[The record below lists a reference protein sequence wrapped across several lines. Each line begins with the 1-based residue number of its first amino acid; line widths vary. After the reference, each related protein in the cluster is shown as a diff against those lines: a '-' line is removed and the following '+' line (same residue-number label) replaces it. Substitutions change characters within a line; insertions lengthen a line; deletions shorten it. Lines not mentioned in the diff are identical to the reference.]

1 MWNNDIKEKIKKTL
15 SYTAKRDCI
24 ITLITCIVVSIVIGA
39 FIVYLRRDE
48 DKTIKVGVV
57 YVGDASTM
65 YTNNFI
71 EAFSDI
77 EQEYNG
83 KVEIVSMYNVA
94 EGTER
99 DYLERLVSDGCNMI
113 FSTSYNYGVTTKELA
128 QKYPEVQF
136 CMATCSNANEEP
148 YLKNYHTF
156 MGAIYQG
163 RYAAGVAAGMKL
175 KELIDDGIISESEA
189 KIGYV
194 GAYPYAEVIS
204 GYTAFLLG
212 ARSVVPQAV
221 MTVKYTNSWND
232 PTIESQVAKALID
245 RGCDVISQH
254 SDSTAPA
261 TTAEDNGVWQVGYN
275 NDMIAAAPNAS
286 LVSPRIDWGIY
297 VTEAV
302 QAVIDGKEIPA
313 DWCKGYADGAVYL
326 SPLNE
331 KIAAEGTQ
339 EAIDKAAEAL
349 KNGELFVFGGPLKG
363 VSPDG
368 EKIEVAEGD
377 HFPEQEEASAP
388 SWQYI
393 IEGCNVVQ

>member
-1 MWNNDIKEKIKKTL
+1 M
-15 SYTAKRDCI
+15 
-24 ITLITCIVVSIVIGA
+24 
-39 FIVYLRRDE
+39 
-48 DKTIKVGVV
+48 
-57 YVGDASTM
+57 
-65 YTNNFI
+65 
-71 EAFSDI
+71 
-77 EQEYNG
+77 
-83 KVEIVSMYNVA
+83 
-94 EGTER
+94 
-99 DYLERLVSDGCNMI
+99 
-113 FSTSYNYGVTTKELA
+113 
-128 QKYPEVQF
+128 
-136 CMATCSNANEEP
+136 
-148 YLKNYHTF
+148 
-156 MGAIYQG
+156 
-163 RYAAGVAAGMKL
+163 
-175 KELIDDGIISESEA
+175 
-189 KIGYV
+189 
-194 GAYPYAEVIS
+194 
-204 GYTAFLLG
+204 
-212 ARSVVPQAV
+212 
-221 MTVKYTNSWND
+221 
-232 PTIESQVAKALID
+232 
-245 RGCDVISQH
+245 ISQH

-349 KNGELFVFGGPLKG
+349 KNGE
-363 VSPDG
+363 
-368 EKIEVAEGD
+368 KIEVAEGD

>member
-1 MWNNDIKEKIKKTL
+1 MNKKRARAGKTEQSSFDYSLLLITL
-15 SYTAKRDCI
+15 CLVGFGMLMIYSASSYTSQVKYGDSAYFLKKQA
-24 ITLITCIVVSIVIGA
+24 VGVI
-39 FIVYLRRDE
+39 
-48 DKTIKVGVV
+48 VGVV
-57 YVGDASTM
+57 AM
-65 YTNNFI
+65 
-71 EAFSDI
+71 
-77 EQEYNG
+77 
-83 KVEIVSMYNVA
+83 
-94 EGTER
+94 
-99 DYLERLVSDGCNMI
+99 
-113 FSTSYNYGVTTKELA
+113 
-128 QKYPEVQF
+128 
-136 CMATCSNANEEP
+136 
-148 YLKNYHTF
+148 
-156 MGAIYQG
+156 
-163 RYAAGVAAGMKL
+163 
-175 KELIDDGIISESEA
+175 LI
-189 KIGYV
+189 
-194 GAYPYAEVIS
+194 
-204 GYTAFLLG
+204 
-212 ARSVVPQAV
+212 
-221 MTVKYTNSWND
+221 
-232 PTIESQVAKALID
+232 VAKFDYRLFTK
-245 RGCDVISQH
+245 RLPLLRMRFVISQH

>member
-1 MWNNDIKEKIKKTL
+1 M
-15 SYTAKRDCI
+15 
-24 ITLITCIVVSIVIGA
+24 
-39 FIVYLRRDE
+39 
-48 DKTIKVGVV
+48 
-57 YVGDASTM
+57 
-65 YTNNFI
+65 
-71 EAFSDI
+71 
-77 EQEYNG
+77 
-83 KVEIVSMYNVA
+83 
-94 EGTER
+94 
-99 DYLERLVSDGCNMI
+99 
-113 FSTSYNYGVTTKELA
+113 TTKELA

>member
-1 MWNNDIKEKIKKTL
+1 MGNNDIKEKIKKTL

-71 EAFSDI
+71 EALSDI

>member
-24 ITLITCIVVSIVIGA
+24 ITLITCIVVSIVIGT

-71 EAFSDI
+71 EALSDI

-99 DYLERLVSDGCNMI
+99 DYLERLVSDGC
-113 FSTSYNYGVTTKELA
+113 
-128 QKYPEVQF
+128 
-136 CMATCSNANEEP
+136 NEEP

-232 PTIESQVAKALID
+232 YRTEKKYARELI
-245 RGCDVISQH
+245 GEHCIIISQH
-254 SDSTAPA
+254 ADTAGPA
-261 TTAEDNGVWQVGYN
+261 TACEETSSDVPVYN
-275 NDMIAAAPNAS
+275 VSYNQSMLDIAPTTY
-286 LVSPRIDWGIY
+286 LTG
-297 VTEAV
+297 
-302 QAVIDGKEIPA
+302 
-313 DWCKGYADGAVYL
+313 CKINWKPYMK
-326 SPLNE
+326 S
-331 KIAAEGTQ
+331 
-339 EAIDKAAEAL
+339 AIDAVLNDKVIEKHVKGNINGNDVGAGFDEECVSMLEFNDIAVANGTKERVKKVIEQFKKGNINVFQGDYIGVNPDNPSEQIDL
-349 KNGELFVFGGPLKG
+349 KEGY
-363 VSPDG
+363 
-368 EKIEVAEGD
+368 IENEYS
-377 HFPEQEEASAP
+377 SAP
-388 SWQYI
+388 TFKYI
-393 IEGCNVVQ
+393 LKDIITVE